1 MVEMSFDLCHLFQK
15 QLYWRTP
22 SLYENGSR
30 RWKRWV
36 GKMARIRKQSLDWFL
51 VFIHCH
57 NKMWSVSSALL
68 YILYVSISDP
78 SQRWKRLENGK
89 LKNKASLWQSTA
101 IFTFE
106 DFNETLIRIKDNAAN
121 KSWEKTLKIT
131 SLVSFGSKAKKT
143 LMAIEF
149 LKIQNH
155 KTRCWLLFLR
165 IS

>member
-1 MVEMSFDLCHLFQK
+1 MPTFNVVSFLHRF
-15 QLYWRTP
+15 
-22 SLYENGSR
+22 
-30 RWKRWV
+30 
-36 GKMARIRKQSLDWFL
+36 
-51 VFIHCH
+51 
-57 NKMWSVSSALL
+57 
-68 YILYVSISDP
+68 VSIPDP

-155 KTRCWLLFLR
+155 KTRC
-165 IS
+165 